1 MIAKYYLNDPNAPK
15 PNAATRIGTNV
26 LLECGGRLLLEQ
38 RWDCGA
44 WGLVGGRLRNGES
57 YARGIAREV
66 REETGIFLPE
76 NAFTQVRIVDDDRI
90 ASYQD
95 GTVWRM
101 VIVLFRANLA
111 EEPTLRPSR
120 ESTLLRFFSPEE
132 LETLEVVETHRDLV
146 EAWRISDVLSKK
158 TD

>member
-1 MIAKYYLNDPNAPK
+1 MIAKYYLNDPNAPT

-26 LLECGGRLLLEQ
+26 FLECGGKLLLEK

-57 YARGIAREV
+57 YPHGIAREL

-76 NAFTQVRIVDDDRI
+76 NAFTQLRVVDDERI

-101 VIVLFRANLA
+101 VIVLFRATLS

-120 ESTLLRFFSPEE
+120 ESTLLRFFTREE
-132 LETLEVVETHRDLV
+132 LKTLDIVATHRDLI
-146 EAWRISDVLSKK
+146 ESWRISDA
-158 TD
+158 